1 MGGAIQAGQPNTK
14 REDCHG
20 DSSSCCLRRSLH
32 LSQSAAMMT
41 DTLIRIGIAI
51 CIVVVIVLLEAIA
64 MVFAE
69 IMIETSKDYIEKK
82 KNERIKQ

>member
-1 MGGAIQAGQPNTK
+1 MI
-14 REDCHG
+14 
-20 DSSSCCLRRSLH
+20 
-32 LSQSAAMMT
+32 T
-41 DTLIRIGIAI
+41 DTLIRIGIAV

>member
-1 MGGAIQAGQPNTK
+1 MI
-14 REDCHG
+14 
-20 DSSSCCLRRSLH
+20 
-32 LSQSAAMMT
+32 T

-69 IMIETSKDYIEKK
+69 FMIETSKEYIEKQ
-82 KNERIKQ
+82 KNERINNSLK

>member
-1 MGGAIQAGQPNTK
+1 
-14 REDCHG
+14 
-20 DSSSCCLRRSLH
+20 
-32 LSQSAAMMT
+32 MMT
-41 DTLIRIGIAI
+41 DTLIRIGISI

-82 KNERIKQ
+82 KKERINNSLK

>member
-1 MGGAIQAGQPNTK
+1 MI
-14 REDCHG
+14 
-20 DSSSCCLRRSLH
+20 
-32 LSQSAAMMT
+32 T

-69 IMIETSKDYIEKK
+69 FMIETNKEYIEKQ
-82 KNERIKQ
+82 KNERINNSLK

>member
-1 MGGAIQAGQPNTK
+1 
-14 REDCHG
+14 
-20 DSSSCCLRRSLH
+20 
-32 LSQSAAMMT
+32 MMT
-41 DTLIRIGIAI
+41 DTLIRIGISI

-82 KNERIKQ
+82 KNERINNSLK